1 MQKLLLVFLSTLLFA
16 SCNAQKNTTKTHTNS
31 NNSTVLN
38 TDSKKITLEDIWS
51 KGTFRGRYLGGFQ
64 SMKNGDYYVVI
75 NNRGTQLD
83 KYSYKT
89 LDKVET
95 LIDASNLSGINSLYD
110 YAFSDDETKVLIGT
124 NQKQIYRYSKTGI
137 YYVYDLKTKQLKQL
151 TDKEIQEP
159 TFSPDG
165 KKVAYMYANN
175 LFIKDLE
182 TDKTTQ
188 ITFDGEKNKIIN
200 GITDWVY
207 EEEFAFVRAFQWNNN
222 SDKLAFIRFDESEV
236 PEFSM
241 TVFGKN
247 LYPKIQTFKYPK
259 AGENN
264 AKVSLHLYNLN
275 AKKSNNINLGEKQQ
289 YYMPRIK
296 WTNKDILSVITL
308 NRHQNNLNL
317 IFVDGKTLTNH
328 TVLHETDN
336 AYIDITDNLT
346 FLKDNSFIWTSEQ
359 DGWNH
364 IYHYSENGKLINQVT
379 KGNWEVTAYYG
390 FDEKTNTVFYQSTQ
404 DGSIN
409 RSVHSINLNGTNDK
423 KLNQKIGTNS
433 AAFSPSYTYYINTF
447 SSAET
452 PTIYTLND
460 GKTGK
465 ELKTIINNSFVLD
478 KLKPYH
484 LPKKEFSTITTKDG
498 TFNMWMIKPANFDA
512 NKKYPLFMYQYSGP
526 GSQQVANRWHYS
538 NDWWYFMLAQQG
550 YVVACVDGRGTGYKG
565 AAFKKVTYKQLG
577 KYEIIDQI
585 ESAKELSKL
594 SFIDANR
601 IGIWGWSFGGY
612 MSSLAITKG
621 ADTFKM
627 AIAVAPVTSWRFYD
641 TIYTERYLQTPQE
654 NPNGYDDNS
663 PINFTDLIKG
673 KYLLVHGTGDD
684 NVHVQNSMQMID
696 AMINSNKQFDL
707 QMYPDRTHS
716 IYSTRNDRLHLYT
729 KMTNFIYTNL

>member
-1 MQKLLLVFLSTLLFA
+1 MKKPLLLLLISFLIS
-16 SCNAQKNTTKTHTNS
+16 SCSAQKNIS
-31 NNSTVLN
+31 NSTTNNTLN
-38 TDSKKITLEDIWS
+38 DNSKKITLEDIWV
-51 KGTFRGRYLGGFQ
+51 KGTFRGKYLGGFQ

-95 LIDASNLSGINSLYD
+95 LIDANELNGINNLYD
-110 YAFSDDETKVLIGT
+110 YTFSDDETKVLLGT
-124 NQKQIYRYSKTGI
+124 QQQQIYRYSKTAV
-137 YYVYDLKTKQLKQL
+137 YYVYDLKSKKLSLL
-151 TDKEIQEP
+151 TDKRIQEP

-165 KKVAYMYANN
+165 KKVAYMFANN
-175 LFIKDLE
+175 LYIKNLE
-182 TDKTTQ
+182 NNTTKQ

-200 GITDWVY
+200 GISDWVY
-207 EEEFAFVRAFQWNNN
+207 EEEFGFVRAFQWNKN
-222 SDKLAFIRFDESEV
+222 SDKLAFIKFDESDV

-241 TVFGKN
+241 TVFGKD
-247 LYPKIQTFKYPK
+247 LYPKINTFKYPK

-264 AKVSLHLYNLN
+264 AKVSLHLYNLTSQNTKQIDLGN
-275 AKKSNNINLGEKQQ
+275 AAQ
-289 YYMPRIK
+289 YYIPRIK
-296 WTNKDILSVITL
+296 WTNKDLLSVITL

-317 IFVDGKTLTNH
+317 IFVDGKTLANH
-328 TVLHETDN
+328 IVLHETDT

-364 IYHYSENGKLINQVT
+364 IYHYSEKGKLINQVT
-379 KGNWEVTAYYG
+379 KGQWEVTAYYG
-390 FDEKTNTVFYQSTQ
+390 YDDKSKRVFYQSTQ

-409 RSVHSINLNGTNDK
+409 RSVHSIKLDGTADK
-423 KLNQKIGTNS
+423 KLNDKTGTNS

-447 SSAET
+447 SNVQT

-460 GKTGK
+460 GNTGK
-465 ELKTIINNSFVLD
+465 EIKEILNNSFVLE
-478 KLKPYH
+478 KLKAYN
-484 LPKKEFSTITTKDG
+484 LPKKEISTITTKDG

-526 GSQQVANRWHYS
+526 GSQQVANRWHNS

-550 YVVACVDGRGTGYKG
+550 FVIACVDGRGTGFKG
-565 AAFKKVTYKQLG
+565 AKFKKITYKQLG

-585 ESAKELSKL
+585 ESAKELGKRPY
-594 SFIDANR
+594 IDANR

-621 ADTFKM
+621 ADVFKM

-641 TIYTERYLQTPQE
+641 TVYTERYLQTPQE
-654 NPNGYDDNS
+654 NPSGYDDNS
-663 PINFTDLIKG
+663 PINFTDKIKG
-673 KYLLVHGTGDD
+673 KYLLIHGTGDD
-684 NVHVQNSMQMID
+684 NVHVQNSMRMID
-696 AMINSNKQFDL
+696 AMVESNKQFDL
-707 QMYPDRTHS
+707 LMYPDRAHG
-716 IYSTRNDRLHLYT
+716 IYSTRNDRLHLFT
-729 KMTNFIYTNL
+729 KMTDFIHSNL